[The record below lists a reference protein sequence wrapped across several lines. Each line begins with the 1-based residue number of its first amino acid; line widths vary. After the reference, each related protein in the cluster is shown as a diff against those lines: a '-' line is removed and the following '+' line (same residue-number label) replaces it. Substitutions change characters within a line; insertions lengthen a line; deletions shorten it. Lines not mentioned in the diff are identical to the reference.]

1 MKLETW
7 ISKATTALQQEG
19 FTSKTISTNYCRH
32 WQHLLNYARTRSSDS
47 ILNKAFMEDA
57 LSQRGE
63 RNLLSIERECLN
75 HRERYLAHAM
85 RSLLHFQA
93 HGTFLS
99 VPLAK
104 SSKHVVLADYSIQA
118 LDGYLEFRKKEG
130 DKERTLLNKERI
142 IRQFLI
148 KVSLERAD
156 DRHILDYISGLAHL
170 EKHAA
175 RLDMNIVKK
184 FLQFC
189 HEKGFVQ
196 HEFSPLFPYKALPT
210 GMEIPS
216 VYSPH
221 EIAELLDYLKHRK
234 TPNQKRDYAIAL
246 MIAIFGIRIKDVA
259 DMNIHAIHWD
269 NETITMTQSKTGK
282 EVIYNI
288 PPVVGNA
295 LVDYLLNERQE
306 SQETCLFLKGN
317 GGRFHGC
324 NSVRAIIVNAF
335 INSSVEIKGRK
346 YGSHCLRHSLA
357 SNLLAQD
364 TSILIISKV
373 LGHSSVNSTRV
384 YAKVDIRHLRMCEL
398 EVPSYEQ

>member
-1 MKLETW
+1 MKPETW
-7 ISKATTALQQEG
+7 ISKALAALQQEG
-19 FTSKTISTNYCRH
+19 FTSSTIRTNYGMH
-32 WQHLLNYARTRSSDS
+32 WNHILDYARTRPDS
-47 ILNKAFMEDA
+47 ILNQAFIEDA

-75 HRERYLAHAM
+75 YRERYLAHAM

-118 LDGYLEFRKKEG
+118 LDNYLEFRKKEG

-148 KVSLERAD
+148 KVTLERAD

-184 FLQFC
+184 FLQYC
-189 HEKGFVQ
+189 HEKGFVKK
-196 HEFSPLFPYKALPT
+196 EFSPLFPCKALPT
-210 GMEIPS
+210 GTEIPS
-216 VYSPH
+216 VYSPP
-221 EIAELLDYLKHRK
+221 EIADLLDYLKNRK
-234 TPNQKRDYAIAL
+234 TPNQKRDYAIVL
-246 MIAIFGIRIKDVA
+246 MIATFGIRTKDVA
-259 DMNIHAIHWD
+259 EMSIHAIHWD
-269 NETITMTQSKTGK
+269 NETIKMTQSKTGK
-282 EVIYNI
+282 QVTYRI

-295 LVDYLLNERQE
+295 LVDYLLNERQA
-306 SQETCLFLKGN
+306 SQETRLFLKGN
-317 GGRFHGC
+317 GEPFLKCH
-324 NSVRAIIVNAF
+324 SVGAIIINAF
-335 INSSVEIKGRK
+335 MNSHVEIKGRK
-346 YGSHCLRHSLA
+346 YGPHSLRHSLA

-373 LGHSSVNSTRV
+373 LGHSSVDSTRV
-384 YAKVDIRHLRMCEL
+384 YAKVDIHHLRMCGL
-398 EVPSYEQ
+398 EVPSHEQ

>member
-7 ISKATTALQQEG
+7 ISKALAALQQEG
-19 FTSKTISTNYCRH
+19 FTSSTIRINYGMH
-32 WQHLLNYARTRSSDS
+32 WKHILDYARTRPDS
-47 ILNKAFMEDA
+47 ILNKAFIEDA

-63 RNLLSIERECLN
+63 RKLLSIERECLN

-85 RSLLHFQA
+85 LSLLHFQS

-99 VPLAK
+99 VALAK
-104 SSKHVVLADYSIQA
+104 SSKHVVLADHSTQA
-118 LDGYLEFRKKEG
+118 LEGYLEFRKKEG

-148 KVSLERAD
+148 KVTLERAD
-156 DRHILDYISGLAHL
+156 DRHIIDYISGLAHL

-189 HEKGFVQ
+189 HDKGFVQ
-196 HEFSPLFPYKALPT
+196 NEFSPLFPCKALPAGT
-210 GMEIPS
+210 KIPN

-221 EIAELLDYLKHRK
+221 EIATLLDYLKNRK

-246 MIAIFGIRIKDVA
+246 MIAIFGMRIKDVA
-259 DMNIHAIHWD
+259 EMNIHAIQWD
-269 NETITMTQSKTGK
+269 NETITITQSKTGK
-282 EVIYNI
+282 KIFYKI
-288 PPVVGNA
+288 PPIVGNA

-306 SQETCLFLKGN
+306 SQETRLFLKEN
-317 GGRFHGC
+317 GAPFRGC
-324 NSVRAIIVNAF
+324 HSVGAVIINAF

-346 YGSHCLRHSLA
+346 YGPHSLRHSLA

-373 LGHSSVNSTRV
+373 LGHASVDSTSV
-384 YAKVDIRHLRMCEL
+384 YAKVDILHLRMCEL
-398 EVPSYEQ
+398 EVPSHEQ